1 MNRLEFNAQTEITS
15 QASSPHAR
23 ICKHFLFRQKDTVK
37 HWMLLGATLL
47 SSLPSIGQS
56 GTFGGDPQRTG
67 WAKHEPFLNKENVS
81 SLELKWKL
89 HLDNVPKEMTSLTTA
104 VVADSVKTDHGIKD
118 YVIVA
123 GSSDNIYAIDGD
135 TGRLAW
141 QKSLPNDAT
150 PQTKSNTLCPFGL
163 NATPVVQNGRPKVVF
178 AISTDGKLHA
188 FSAVN
193 GEDRFPPVQFVPAF
207 SKNWSLNQVGDL
219 VYTAVSQRCNQ
230 VQSGVYAIDVKRSDH
245 PVATFS
251 TGRPGIW
258 GRAGVA
264 ISARTGTVFAETG
277 DGVFDLAAGQISDS
291 FIALAPQ
298 GLKLIDIYT
307 PANREWLTLKDLD
320 MGSISPVVFEMEGKE
335 YLVGG
340 GKEGR
345 LFLLDTQSLGG
356 ETHHKPLL
364 RTEPFTNEEAAYA
377 AHGFWGSFATAVDT
391 TKTRWIFAP
400 AWGPPH
406 SKAPAFSVNHG
417 EVTHGS
423 IMAFR
428 IVMNGGVPS
437 VVPAWISRDLN
448 VPEPPIYANGVLY
461 VLSSGE
467 DVAQADANGNGLATR
482 ERAGGS
488 TNAVLY
494 ALDAETGKEL
504 FSSKDTMRSFTHF
517 GGLTL
522 ANGRIYVTNF
532 DGNVYAFGL
541 HSEDR

>member
-1 MNRLEFNAQTEITS
+1 VKRLIALGAILL
-15 QASSPHAR
+15 SP
-23 ICKHFLFRQKDTVK
+23 FS
-37 HWMLLGATLL
+37 LLG
-47 SSLPSIGQS
+47 QR

-67 WAKHEPFLNKENVS
+67 WAQDEPFLNKGDVS

-89 HLDNVPKEMTSLTTA
+89 HLDNVSKEMTSLTTA
-104 VVADSVKTDHGIKD
+104 VVADSVKTENGIKD

-135 TGRLAW
+135 TGKLIW

-163 NATPVVQNGRPKVVF
+163 NATPVVQNGRPKVVYV
-178 AISTDGKLHA
+178 ISTDGKLHA
-188 FSAVN
+188 LSAVN
-193 GEDRFPPVQFVPAF
+193 GADRFPPVQFVPAF
-207 SKNWSLNQVGDL
+207 SKNWSLNLVGDL
-219 VYTAVSQRCNQ
+219 IYTAVSQRCNQ
-230 VQSGVYAIDVKRSDH
+230 VQSGVYAIDVNKPEH
-245 PVATFS
+245 PVTKFS

-264 ISARTGTVFAETG
+264 VSARTGTVFAETG
-277 DGVFDLAAGQISDS
+277 DGVFDQAAGQISDS
-291 FIALAPQ
+291 FIALEPRT
-298 GLKLIDIYT
+298 LKLTDIYT
-307 PANREWLTLKDLD
+307 PSNREWLTLKDLD
-320 MGSISPVVFEMEGKE
+320 MGSVSPVVFEMEGKE

-364 RTEPFTNEEAAYA
+364 RTDPFTNEEAAYA
-377 AHGFWGSFATAVDT
+377 ARGFWGSFATAVDA
-391 TKTRWIFAP
+391 KQTRWLFAP
-400 AWGPPH
+400 AWGAPH
-406 SKAPAFSVNHG
+406 SKSPAFPVVNG
-417 EVTHGS
+417 EAPHGS
-423 IMAFR
+423 IMAFH
-428 IVMNGGVPS
+428 IVMKDRAPS
-437 VVPAWISRDLN
+437 IVPAWISRDLN
-448 VPEPPIYANGVLY
+448 VPEPPIYANGVVY
-461 VLSSGE
+461 VLASGE
-467 DVAQADANGNGLATR
+467 DVAQADANGKGLGTK
-482 ERAGGS
+482 ERASGS

-504 FSSKDTMRSFTHF
+504 FSSKDTMKSFTHF

-541 HSEDR
+541 HDEDR